1 MKTEHLVSLLQ
12 TEFLSF
18 ENDQSRISL
27 QEEEEWPKLDMDHSV
42 IPADDPGIK
51 KDLTDYLFSQLS

>member
-1 MKTEHLVSLLQ
+1 MGMVKW
-12 TEFLSF
+12 
-18 ENDQSRISL
+18 SRISL

>member
-1 MKTEHLVSLLQ
+1 MWGWLNGP
-12 TEFLSF
+12 EFPYKKRNGL
-18 ENDQSRISL
+18 NWI
-27 QEEEEWPKLDMDHSV
+27 WISV